1 MTHYGLEIYP
11 GARKEGGPQ
20 FCFTL
25 KGIPNFCS
33 EIFHFSSTPPPP
45 PPLQLNLSKAF
56 DTVDHDILLGKL
68 NHYGIRG
75 AVNKWF
81 ASYIKG
87 RFQTTKIKNSISEK
101 RELNIVRCTPVV
113 CPRPAF
119 VPGLPS

>member
-20 FCFTL
+20 FFFTL

-33 EIFHFSSTPPPP
+33 EKFHFSSTP

-75 AVNKWF
+75 VVNKWF
-81 ASYIKG
+81 TSYLKG
-87 RFQTTKIKNSISEK
+87 EFQTTKIKNSISEK
-101 RELNIVRCTPVV
+101 GELNIVRCTPVV

-119 VPGLPS
+119 VPGLS